1 MLFIS
6 FIASPYGVLMFN
18 CEYLGLIQIFVVF
31 LESVIMSGY
40 SFIDLL
46 IKRLHSST
54 VVALDN

>member
-1 MLFIS
+1 
-6 FIASPYGVLMFN
+6 MFN